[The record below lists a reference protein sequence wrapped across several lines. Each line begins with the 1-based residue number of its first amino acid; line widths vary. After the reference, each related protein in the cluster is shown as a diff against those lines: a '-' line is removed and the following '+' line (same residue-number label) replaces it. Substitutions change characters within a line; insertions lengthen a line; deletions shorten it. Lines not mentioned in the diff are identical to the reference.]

1 MKRREIREH
10 LFKALFR
17 RDFYSKKEIGEQ
29 GQFYFEFQFEDELK
43 ESEMECKVSKKDEEL
58 ILKRLDDIMEKLPQ
72 INRLLDKA
80 ADKWELSRM
89 AKVDLTLLRLSLFEI
104 MFDRDVPVAVAI
116 NEAVELAKKYGG
128 DSSPSFINGILANCI
143 KIQEVKDVMEH
154 KGE

>member
-17 RDFYSKKEIGEQ
+17 RDFYSKKEISEQ

-43 ESEMECKVSKKDEEL
+43 ESEMECKVSEKDEEL
-58 ILKRLDDIMEKLPQ
+58 ILKRLDDIMVKLPQ
-72 INRLLDKA
+72 INRLLDEA

-143 KIQEVKDVMEH
+143 KIQEVKDAMEH